1 MAHANDNAGGGA
13 GSDDVIRDATL
24 AQRQGADPALC
35 AWVAASAGSG
45 KTKVLGDRVL
55 RLLLDGVE
63 PGRIL
68 CLTFTKAAAAE
79 MSTRIAEKLAGW
91 AAMDR
96 IRLREDLALLTGRRP
111 SADLQDHAGTLFAR
125 VLDVPGGMKIQ
136 TIHAFCQSLLRRFPL
151 EAALPPHF
159 QLIEDRD
166 AAETLWA
173 ARESLLVAARQ
184 DPAGLGAALAHVVG
198 RMGEGRFTELLNEF
212 LRERGRLADLQA
224 HMGSIAGFSRAL
236 AGHFRLDPAA
246 TRADCLAAACADG
259 AFDRLGMTRAARA
272 LAQGAATDQ
281 ARAARVSAW
290 IAGDA
295 TARIRDFDGYLTV
308 FFTGKGEILK
318 RLATK
323 DAVAA
328 MAEVETVLRRE
339 AERLQEL
346 QARLRAIDIWQDS
359 VALATLALELF
370 RRYTALKAAG
380 ASLDYDDLILKT
392 RDLLSRP
399 GIAPWVLYKLD
410 GGIDHVLV
418 DEAQDTNP
426 EQWQVVKAL
435 TAEFFSGLG
444 AQQRR
449 RTVFAVGDRKQ
460 SIFSFQRA
468 DPQAFQDSRAH
479 FHDLLMRDRSPD
491 DQRPPFV
498 DVALNI
504 SFRSTAAVLKLVD
517 RVLAGPAGA
526 GVLAAGES
534 LEHRPQ
540 RRGAGGSVEVWPLC
554 VPLAVAAP
562 EPWAPP
568 VVTAGAA
575 EPSQRLAAAVAA
587 DIAGKIAAGDRL
599 LSRDRPVRPGDFLV
613 LVRSRNAFVPAL
625 VRELK
630 AREVPV
636 SGVDRLQLL
645 DEIAVQDL
653 IAFAEFLLLPED
665 DLTLAALLKSPL
677 IGLDE
682 TELFTLCIDRAGAS
696 VWARLNALAPAHPRF
711 AEARDRLGHYLARA
725 DYLSPFALFA
735 ELLAAGEGRRRLYR
749 RLGAEVG
756 EAVDEFLSL
765 ALAYETANTPS
776 LQGFLHW
783 LRAGEIQVKRE
794 LSDSAGGQVR
804 IMTVHGA
811 KGLQAPIVYLADYR
825 RSPAVPSGLF
835 WIEAAGGRLPVWSP
849 NRGADIAVTEQ
860 ARSDALD
867 RQRREENRLLYVAL
881 TRAEDRLTVCGWTG
895 LRATSEPSWHDRV
908 REALAALPGAVTTP
922 GAAEGWEGDHLRY
935 AEPQT
940 GPAEDRKLQ
949 GGPAADDGSDLP
961 SWAIS
966 DLPPEPDPTIPLTPS
981 RPSGAVPAMVSPLAA
996 AVGGGQRFQRGLIVH
1011 HLLELLPDLPPAER
1025 RPAAER
1031 YLARPV
1037 HGLDGAGI
1045 RAILD
1050 EVLPILAA
1058 PEFADL
1064 FGPGSLAEVP
1074 VVAELKD
1081 SAGRIHALTGQIDR
1095 LVVRARDCV
1104 IIDYK
1109 SNRPP
1114 PMQPEHVD
1122 PSYLRQLAAYRAAIS
1137 KIYPDKSISC
1147 VILWSA
1153 VPRLMPIPDALLDPY
1168 DVLGAR
1174 LDRGVGAP

>member
-1 MAHANDNAGGGA
+1 M
-13 GSDDVIRDATL
+13 ATL
-24 AQRQGADPALC
+24 DPKTVIAEATRAQREGADPMLC

-63 PGRIL
+63 AGRIL

-79 MSTRIAEKLAGW
+79 MSTRIALKLAGW

-96 IRLREDLALLTGRRP
+96 DNMRRELDQLTGRKP
-111 SADLQDHAGTLFAR
+111 NADLLDRAGSLFAK

-151 EAALPPHF
+151 EAELPPHF

-166 AAETLWA
+166 AAEMLQA
-173 ARESLLVAARQ
+173 ARDSLLIAARNDQ
-184 DPAGLGAALAHVVG
+184 AGLGAALSHVVG
-198 RMGEGRFTELLNEF
+198 RMGEGRFTDLLNEF
-212 LRERGRLADLQA
+212 LRERGRLADLESR
-224 HMGSIAGFSRAL
+224 MGSIEGFSRAL
-236 AGHFRLDPAA
+236 AGHLRLDPKA
-246 TRADCLAAACADG
+246 TKESYLAAACADT
-259 AFDRLGMTRAARA
+259 AFDTAALKRAAAA
-272 LAQGAATDQ
+272 LAKGAPTDQ
-281 ARAARVSAW
+281 KRSAELNAWLKASPVDRAV
-290 IAGDA
+290 G
-295 TARIRDFDGYLTV
+295 FDNYGQIYL
-308 FFTGKGEILK
+308 KADGEIRK
-318 RLATK
+318 NLATK
-323 DAVAA
+323 GAVA
-328 MAEVETVLRRE
+328 ELPDIETILRNEADRLLAVL
-339 AERLQEL
+339 AQ
-346 QARLRAIDIWQDS
+346 LRAIEVWQDT
-359 VALATLALELF
+359 VALTTLALELY
-370 RRYTALKAAG
+370 RRYTALKASG

-392 RDLLSRP
+392 RDLLNRP

-444 AQQRR
+444 AQTRT

-468 DPQAFQDSRAH
+468 DPAAFQDSRDH
-479 FHDLLMRDRSPD
+479 FHDLLTRDRVKEDP
-491 DQRPPFV
+491 RPPFV

-517 RVLAGPAGA
+517 QVLAGPAGE
-526 GVLAAGES
+526 GVLAPGES
-534 LEHRPQ
+534 LRHRPK
-540 RRGAGGSVEVWPLC
+540 RIGAGGAVELWPLC
-554 VPLAVAAP
+554 EPLSVDVP
-562 EPWAPP
+562 EPWTPP

-575 EPSQRLAAAVAA
+575 DPARRLAGAVAA
-587 DIAGKIAAGDRL
+587 DIARRIAIGDRL
-599 LSRDRPVRPGDFLV
+599 LSKDRPVRPGDILV

-630 AREVPV
+630 ALDVPV

-665 DLTLAALLKSPL
+665 DLNLAALLKSPL
-677 IGLDE
+677 IGLNE
-682 TELFTLCIDRAGAS
+682 EELFDLCIERGALS
-696 VWARLNALAPAHPRF
+696 VWARLNALAADRPAF
-711 AEARDRLGHYLARA
+711 AAAKDFLGHYLGRA

-765 ALAYETANTPS
+765 ALAYETAHTPS

-783 LRAGEIQVKRE
+783 LKAGEIQVKRE

-825 RSPAVPSGLF
+825 RAPSKSSGLF
-835 WIEAAGGRLPVWSP
+835 WIDAANGKLPIWSP
-849 NRGADIAVTEQ
+849 NKSADIAATDA
-860 ARSDALD
+860 ARSAALE

-881 TRAEDRLTVCGWTG
+881 TRAEDRVLVCGWQGARPT
-895 LRATSEPSWHDRV
+895 AEPSWHDRV
-908 REALAALPGAVTTP
+908 RDAMSAWPEVTVTPAAAWMP
-922 GAAEGWEGDHLRY
+922 AAAQGWIGEHLLY

-940 GPAEDRKLQ
+940 GEIEDRKLA
-949 GGPAADDGSDLP
+949 GGLPVDDKSALP
-961 SWAIS
+961 SWATTL
-966 DLPPEPDPTIPLTPS
+966 LPAEPDPTIPLTPS
-981 RPSGAVPAMVSPLAA
+981 RPSSAEPAMLSPLAMVA
-996 AVGGGQRFQRGLIVH
+996 GGGQRFQRGLIIH
-1011 HLLELLPDLPPAER
+1011 HLLELLPDLPPADR
-1025 RPAAER
+1025 AAAAER
-1031 YLARPV
+1031 YLKRPV
-1037 HGLDGAGI
+1037 HGLDTAAAREI
-1045 RAILD
+1045 RD
-1050 EVLPILAA
+1050 EVLAILAT
-1058 PEFADL
+1058 PEFAAL

-1081 SAGRIHALTGQIDR
+1081 RTGRVHALTGQIDR
-1095 LVVRARDCV
+1095 LVVGARECV

-1114 PMQPEHVD
+1114 PMQPEHVN

-1137 KIYPDKSISC
+1137 RIYPGKSIAC

-1153 VPRLMPIPDALLDPY
+1153 VPRLMPVPDALLDPY
-1168 DVLGAR
+1168 DVSGGR
-1174 LDRGVGAP
+1174 LDQGVGAS